1 MKQYCQL
8 VNVCIARQFNIPYS
22 EIFLQSLFTFVL
34 QLVFMKVIFSDQEII
49 RMIENGDERALA
61 YLYRTYS
68 KMVRGYILKNSG
80 KEEDIDDM
88 LQDIV
93 VLVWEKIACKEFV
106 LYESTQLS
114 TYIYSVMKNLW
125 LKRLNK
131 QSKFTSHSIE
141 EHDTPDE
148 DEENYEDTQKSEIVA
163 QAMQH
168 IGSTC
173 KEILTYFYFY
183 KYSMEEIAEKLNF
196 ANAQTVKAKKYQ
208 CQKKLE
214 EIIKQQ
220 YNALDLL

>member
-1 MKQYCQL
+1 
-8 VNVCIARQFNIPYS
+8 
-22 EIFLQSLFTFVL
+22 
-34 QLVFMKVIFSDQEII
+34 MKVIFSDQEII
-49 RMIENGDERALA
+49 AMIEKGDERALS

-68 KMVRGYILKNSG
+68 KMVRGYVLKNSG
-80 KEEDIDDM
+80 KEEDVEDM

-93 VLVWEKIACKEFV
+93 IVVWEKIASKEFV
-106 LYESTQLS
+106 LYENTQLS

-125 LKRLNK
+125 LKRLQK
-131 QSKFTSHSIE
+131 QSKFTSHSVE
-141 EHDTPDE
+141 EHDPP
-148 DEENYEDTQKSEIVA
+148 EETETYEDIQKSEIVA

>member
-1 MKQYCQL
+1 
-8 VNVCIARQFNIPYS
+8 
-22 EIFLQSLFTFVL
+22 
-34 QLVFMKVIFSDQEII
+34 MKVIFSDQEII
-49 RMIENGDERALA
+49 RMIESGDERALA
-61 YLYRTYS
+61 YLYRTYY

-88 LQDIV
+88 LQEIV
-93 VLVWEKIACKEFV
+93 ICVWEKVAYKAFV
-106 LYESTQLS
+106 LYENTQLS

-125 LKRLNK
+125 LKKLHK
-131 QSKFTSHSIE
+131 QSKFVSHAIE
-141 EHDTPDE
+141 EHDLY
-148 DEENYEDTQKSEIVA
+148 DEEDSYEDIQKSEIIA

-168 IGSTC
+168 IGNTC

-214 EIIKQQ
+214 EVIKQQ
-220 YNALDLL
+220 YNTLDLL

>member
-1 MKQYCQL
+1 
-8 VNVCIARQFNIPYS
+8 
-22 EIFLQSLFTFVL
+22 
-34 QLVFMKVIFSDQEII
+34 MKVNFSDQEII
-49 RMIENGDERALA
+49 CMIERGDERALS
-61 YLYRTYS
+61 YLYRTYY

-93 VLVWEKIACKEFV
+93 VLIWEKVACKEFV
-106 LYESTQLS
+106 LYENTQLS

-125 LKRLNK
+125 LKRLQK
-131 QSKFTSHSIE
+131 QSKFTAHSIE
-141 EHDTPDE
+141 EYDSP
-148 DEENYEDTQKSEIVA
+148 EEQETYEDLQKSEIVA

-168 IGSTC
+168 IGDTC
-173 KEILTYFYFY
+173 KEILTCFYFY